1 MKEKRPDELTH
12 DSDPSPPVKVPYQAP
27 TLLRRGTLRDMTL
40 AVGYSGAKDRGRGKR
55 KGPKRT
61 R

>member
-1 MKEKRPDELTH
+1 MESKPIESARI
-12 DSDPSPPVKVPYQAP
+12 SRQPSSQKKSYQAP
-27 TLLRRGTLRDMTL
+27 TLLRWGTLRDMTL